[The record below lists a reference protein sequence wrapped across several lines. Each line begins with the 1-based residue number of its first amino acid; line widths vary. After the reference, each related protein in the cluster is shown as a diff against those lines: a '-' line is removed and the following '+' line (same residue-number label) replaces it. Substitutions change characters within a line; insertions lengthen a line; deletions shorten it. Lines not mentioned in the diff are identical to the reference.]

1 MAYDQTKFAAVS
13 EDVLSKLLSGDRDLI
28 KTAELSINDFFR
40 TEIRENG
47 IRRQITPL
55 TQLSDEE
62 LGYAEDTDFP
72 VYYSEVVGKSA
83 GAKKVSFETGPHND
97 VVHGRKV
104 RFEFNR
110 IMTPK
115 YSIDKIRL
123 KGYKMPIL
131 DVLYDLMLKDIMD
144 CEDRV
149 TLGADNTVLGE
160 VDTANDTGKIRFK
173 RCGSLDT
180 AGRKAIVDLKKAMFK
195 APGHLQ
201 PSKFLMNYGTYCDL
215 GVFKRDEIG
224 GDLAQ
229 DMFINGVKL
238 ETVAGVDAIITTKDD
253 FVKDNMVYIYAEPT
267 YYGGFYA
274 INDVSMVSDEQDDIW
289 MSFFAHETV
298 SFGIVNIAGV
308 AGALLENPDTSAG
321 GTLKDWD

>member
-149 TLGADNTVLGE
+149 TIGADDTSLGTRGQ
-160 VDTANDTGKIRFK
+160 VHATRQKRFIN
-173 RCGSLDT
+173 
-180 AGRKAIVDLKKAMFK
+180 AGPMSRDALVKVKKAMFK

-229 DMFINGVKL
+229 DMFINGVKVV
-238 ETVAGVDAIITTKDD
+238 TIMGVDAIITTKDE
-253 FVKDNMVYIYAEPT
+253 FVANNKVYIYAEPT

-289 MSFFAHETV
+289 MSFLAHETV
-298 SFGIVNIAGV
+298 SFGIVNVAGV
-308 AGALLENPDTSAG
+308 AACEFDRVQTAE
-321 GTLKDWD
+321 DWD

>member
-97 VVHGRKV
+97 VIHGRKV

-149 TLGADNTVLGE
+149 TISADDTILGTRDQK
-160 VDTANDTGKIRFK
+160 NDTGKKRFIN
-173 RCGSLDT
+173 
-180 AGRKAIVDLKKAMFK
+180 AGPMSREALVKVKKAMFK

-215 GVFKRDEIG
+215 GIFKRDEIG

-229 DMFINGVKL
+229 DMFINGVKV
-238 ETVAGVDAIITTKDD
+238 ETIMGVDAIITTKDE
-253 FVKDNMVYIYAEPT
+253 FVANNKVYIYAEPT

-308 AGALLENPDTSAG
+308 AACEFDKG
-321 GTLKDWD
+321 GTAGDWD

>member
-97 VVHGRKV
+97 VIHGRKV

-149 TLGADNTVLGE
+149 TIGADDTILGTRGQ
-160 VDTANDTGKIRFK
+160 VNATGKK
-173 RCGSLDT
+173 RYIN
-180 AGRKAIVDLKKAMFK
+180 AGPMSRDALVKVKKAMFK

-215 GVFKRDEIG
+215 GVFNRDEIG

-229 DMFINGVKL
+229 DMFINGVKV
-238 ETVAGVDAIITTKDD
+238 ETIMGVDAIITTKDE
-253 FVKDNMVYIYAEPT
+253 FVASNKVYIYAEPM

-308 AGALLENPDTSAG
+308 AACEFGEQ
-321 GTLKDWD
+321 GTVGDWD

>member
-47 IRRQITPL
+47 VRRQIVPL

-97 VVHGRKV
+97 VIHGRKV

-149 TLGADNTVLGE
+149 TIGADDTVLG
-160 VDTANDTGKIRFK
+160 TMGQPNDTGKKRFIN
-173 RCGSLDT
+173 
-180 AGRKAIVDLKKAMFK
+180 AGPMSREALVKVKKAMFK

-215 GVFKRDEIG
+215 GIFKRDEIG

-229 DMFINGVKL
+229 DMFINGVKV
-238 ETVAGVDAIITTKDD
+238 ETIMGVDAIITTKDE
-253 FVKDNMVYIYAEPT
+253 FVANNKVYIYAEPA

-308 AGALLENPDTSAG
+308 AACEFDKGQTAD
-321 GTLKDWD
+321 DWD

>member
-1 MAYDQTKFAAVS
+1 MAYDQTKYAAVS
-13 EDVLSKLLSGDRDLI
+13 EDVLSKLLSGDKDLI

-97 VVHGRKV
+97 VIHGRKV

-131 DVLYDLMLKDIMD
+131 DVLYDLMLKDVMD

-149 TLGADNTVLGE
+149 TIGADDAVLGIMNN
-160 VDTANDTGKIRFK
+160 TNDTGKKRFINVGSMK
-173 RCGSLDT
+173 RETLV
-180 AGRKAIVDLKKAMFK
+180 KLKKAMFK

-201 PSKFLMNYGTYCDL
+201 PSKFLMNYGTYCEL
-215 GVFKRDEIG
+215 GAFNRDEIG

-229 DMFINGVKL
+229 DMFINGVKV
-238 ETVAGVDAIITTKDD
+238 ETIMGVDAVITTKDE
-253 FVKDNMVYIYAEPT
+253 FVEDNKVYIYAEPK

-274 INDVSMVSDEQDDIW
+274 INDVSMVTDEQDDIW
-289 MSFFAHETV
+289 MSFVAHEMV

-308 AGALLENPDTSAG
+308 AAVKFGEDP
-321 GTLKDWD
+321 GTDWD

>member
-97 VVHGRKV
+97 VIHGRKV

-149 TLGADNTVLGE
+149 TIGADDAVLGATPGV
-160 VDTANDTGKIRFK
+160 TNDTGKK
-173 RCGSLDT
+173 RYINVGPMS
-180 AGRKAIVDLKKAMFK
+180 RKALVKVKKGMFK

-215 GVFKRDEIG
+215 GIFKRDEIG

-229 DMFINGVKL
+229 DMFINGVKV
-238 ETVAGVDAIITTKDD
+238 ETVMGVDAIITTKDE
-253 FVKDNMVYIYAEPT
+253 FVKDNKVYIYAEPK

-308 AGALLENPDTSAG
+308 AACDFGEQETAQ
-321 GTLKDWD
+321 DWD

>member
-97 VVHGRKV
+97 VIHGRKV

-149 TLGADNTVLGE
+149 TIGADDTILGPRSQ
-160 VDTANDTGKIRFK
+160 VNATGKKRFIN
-173 RCGSLDT
+173 
-180 AGRKAIVDLKKAMFK
+180 AGQMSREALVKVKKAMFK

-215 GVFKRDEIG
+215 GIFNRDDIG

-229 DMFINGVKL
+229 DMFINGVKV
-238 ETVAGVDAIITTKDD
+238 ETIMGVDAIITTKDE
-253 FVKDNMVYIYAEPT
+253 FVANNKVYIYAEPT

-308 AGALLENPDTSAG
+308 AACEFDKTEAAE
-321 GTLKDWD
+321 DWD

>member
-72 VYYSEVVGKSA
+72 VYYSEVVGESA

-97 VVHGRKV
+97 VIHGRKV

-149 TLGADNTVLGE
+149 TIGADDTILGTRGQ
-160 VDTANDTGKIRFK
+160 VNDTGKKRFIN
-173 RCGSLDT
+173 
-180 AGRKAIVDLKKAMFK
+180 AGPMSREALVKVKKAMFK

-215 GVFKRDEIG
+215 GIFKRDEIG

-229 DMFINGVKL
+229 DMFINGVKV
-238 ETVAGVDAIITTKDD
+238 ETIMGVDAIITTKDE
-253 FVKDNMVYIYAEPT
+253 FVANNKVYIYAEPT

-308 AGALLENPDTSAG
+308 AACEFDKGQTAD
-321 GTLKDWD
+321 DWD

>member
-97 VVHGRKV
+97 VIHGRKV

-149 TLGADNTVLGE
+149 TIGADDTVLGTMGQ
-160 VDTANDTGKIRFK
+160 VNDTGKKRFIN
-173 RCGSLDT
+173 
-180 AGRKAIVDLKKAMFK
+180 AGPMSREALVKVKKAMFK

-215 GVFKRDEIG
+215 GIFKRDEIG

-229 DMFINGVKL
+229 DMFINGVKV
-238 ETVAGVDAIITTKDD
+238 ETIMGVDAIITTKDE
-253 FVKDNMVYIYAEPT
+253 FVANNKVYIYAEPT

-289 MSFFAHETV
+289 MSFFSHETV

-308 AGALLENPDTSAG
+308 AACEFDKGETAD
-321 GTLKDWD
+321 DWD

>member
-1 MAYDQTKFAAVS
+1 MAYDEIQMASVS
-13 EDVLSKLLSGDRDLI
+13 EDIKAKLLSNDRDLI
-28 KTAELSINDFFR
+28 KTASLAADDYFR

-47 IRRQITPL
+47 IRRQITPP
-55 TQLSDEE
+55 TQVTDDMLD
-62 LGYAEDTDFP
+62 YAEDTDFP
-72 VYYSEVVGKSA
+72 IMFVEIAGKSA
-83 GAKKVSFETGPHND
+83 GARRVSFETGPSNE
-97 VVHGRKV
+97 VIHGFKSRV
-104 RFEFNR
+104 EFSR
-110 IMTPK
+110 IITPK
-115 YSIDKIRL
+115 YGIDKIRL

-149 TLGADNTVLGE
+149 TIGADDTILGTRGQ
-160 VDTANDTGKIRFK
+160 VNATGKKRFIN
-173 RCGSLDT
+173 
-180 AGRKAIVDLKKAMFK
+180 AGPMSRDALVKVKKAMFK

-229 DMFINGVKL
+229 DMFINGVKV
-238 ETVAGVDAIITTKDD
+238 ETIMGVDAIITTKDE
-253 FVKDNMVYIYAEPT
+253 FVANNKVYIYAEPT

-308 AGALLENPDTSAG
+308 AACEFDKGQTAD
-321 GTLKDWD
+321 DWD

>member
-97 VVHGRKV
+97 VIHGRKV

-149 TLGADNTVLGE
+149 TIGADDTVLGTMGQ
-160 VDTANDTGKIRFK
+160 VNDTGKKRFIN
-173 RCGSLDT
+173 
-180 AGRKAIVDLKKAMFK
+180 AGPMSREALVKVKKAMFK

-215 GVFKRDEIG
+215 GIFKRDEIG

-229 DMFINGVKL
+229 DMFINGVKV
-238 ETVAGVDAIITTKDD
+238 ETIMGVDAIITTKDE
-253 FVKDNMVYIYAEPT
+253 FVANNKVYIYAEPT

-308 AGALLENPDTSAG
+308 AACEFDKGETAD
-321 GTLKDWD
+321 DWD

>member
-97 VVHGRKV
+97 VIHGRKV

-149 TLGADNTVLGE
+149 TIGADDTILGTRGQ
-160 VDTANDTGKIRFK
+160 VNDTGKKRFIN
-173 RCGSLDT
+173 
-180 AGRKAIVDLKKAMFK
+180 AGPMSRDALVKVKKAMFK

-215 GVFKRDEIG
+215 GIFKRDEIG

-229 DMFINGVKL
+229 DMFINGVKV
-238 ETVAGVDAIITTKDD
+238 ETIMGVDAIITTKDE
-253 FVKDNMVYIYAEPT
+253 FVANNKVYIYAEPT

-308 AGALLENPDTSAG
+308 AACEFDKG
-321 GTLKDWD
+321 GTAEDWD